1 MAFVLAF
8 TRAVLTSL
16 AAVAGLVGAQTCHVT
31 QEQRWP
37 MFDKYNPL
45 NPQWSTTPGRPG
57 SSSGNEF
64 VWPLNYASVPGIN
77 NPNTSISDPVRAALG
92 ICGSLEAPIASAL
105 LLVRCR
111 ACH

>member
-16 AAVAGLVGAQTCHVT
+16 AAVAGLVGAQTCHIT

-37 MFDKYNPL
+37 MFDKFNPH

-64 VWPLNYASVPGIN
+64 VWPLNYAAIPGIN

-105 LLVRCR
+105 LLVCCR
-111 ACH
+111 A